1 MKAIRK
7 VLIFLPLSTLPVVV
21 DAASQQQIYQIEQQL
36 RHLQAQYN
44 RDSQE
49 LRRIKTLLK
58 QLEQQR
64 RLLKLARNAKR
75 EKQRHSYAKIKP
87 HTVHSKQPH
96 QVARARLLPV
106 PPKSLSATSRI
117 EAVQKTIPMSIVPAV
132 QVAGERQPDVK
143 EASQVVK
150 EAPASHSA
158 QAIYQEQHSAFD
170 KRFSLDTGL
179 TYSYYNQKQL
189 VLNGFLALDAI
200 FLGNIK
206 VDNVK
211 AQIDTFDL
219 TGRYTVN
226 DRTQVD
232 LNVPI
237 VYRSSIFQSGSSDPT
252 EVREATVTMHP
263 RLGDV
268 NAGVY
273 YQLLKETSENP
284 DVVWN
289 FRVKAPTGTN
299 PYGIPLM
306 NVPGSNGNLSIP
318 SQLPS
323 GNGVWTLST
332 GFSFIKTVDP
342 AILFANI
349 NYFHNPVKHF
359 ANITP
364 SDTAT
369 PGEIALGDSIQDGAG
384 VAFALNDRL
393 SLSLSYLQRITR
405 KSQTRADGSNW
416 ANVVGSDANAVS
428 LNVGTT
434 YAFSDRQSLV
444 FNVGAG
450 LTPDAPNIQLNAKV
464 VSSF

>member
-1 MKAIRK
+1 MKAIK
-7 VLIFLPLSTLPVVV
+7 KAFVFLPLSTLPIVV
-21 DAASQQQIYQIEQQL
+21 DAASQQPLYQIESQL
-36 RHLQAQYN
+36 HQLQARYEA
-44 RDSQE
+44 DSNE
-49 LRRIKTLLK
+49 LYKISALLK
-58 QLEQQR
+58 QLEQKR
-64 RLLKLARNAKR
+64 RQIKLARKLKHERKQHTAAKT
-75 EKQRHSYAKIKP
+75 KTHHIYQQ
-87 HTVHSKQPH
+87 QPH
-96 QVARARLLPV
+96 SVAAGPRILPV
-106 PPKSLSATSRI
+106 PPSRGSATPRTAAMQATVPAAPAPVAGAS
-117 EAVQKTIPMSIVPAV
+117 APAV
-132 QVAGERQPDVK
+132 Q
-143 EASQVVK
+143 EASQIVK

-158 QAIYQEQHSAFD
+158 QAIYQEQHSSFD
-170 KRFSLDTGL
+170 NRFSLDTGL

-189 VLNGFLALDAI
+189 VLNGFLAMDAI

-219 TGRYTVN
+219 TGRYTIN
-226 DRTQVD
+226 DRTQLD
-232 LNVPI
+232 LNVP
-237 VYRSSIFQSGSSDPT
+237 VLYRSSIFQSGSSDPT

-263 RLGDV
+263 KVGDI

-273 YQLLKETSENP
+273 YQLMKETPRNP
-284 DVVWN
+284 DIVWN
-289 FRVKAPTGTN
+289 LRVKAPTGTN

-323 GNGVWTLST
+323 GNGVWTVST
-332 GFSFIKTVDP
+332 GLSFIKTVDP

-349 NYFHNPVKHF
+349 NYFHNPAKHF
-359 ANITP
+359 ANINP

-384 VAFALNDRL
+384 LAFALNDRL

-405 KSQTRADGSNW
+405 KSQTRADGDNW
-416 ANVVGSDANAVS
+416 TDVVGSDANAVS

-434 YAFSDRQSLV
+434 YAFRDHQSLV

-450 LTPDAPNIQLNAKV
+450 LTPDAPNIQLNAKI